1 MNSEKEL
8 LIEICRSCYL
18 DCKFCSSNADENSLQ
33 LLKFEQIN
41 SILEYSKKLK
51 ISKVEL
57 SGGEPF
63 THPDILEICKSITKH
78 QIKLEIYTSGNLKK
92 KGELIPLPNNT
103 LKELNN
109 CKLDSIR
116 FNLQSHNK
124 EVHNLLT
131 NSESF
136 NNTLTSLK
144 RSIRMGLNTEVHIIP
159 LKQNYLELH
168 QTINFLKSLGVNKI
182 KFLRFVA
189 HGRGLTNKE
198 SLELNYPEYDDL
210 VNNLIEY
217 KLKYNSLIEIGSSF
231 NNSIIYDS
239 NICRKCHLGKN
250 KIAITPEGQ
259 VFPCVSTKNLKI
271 FNFNLDEYSLFQILK
286 SNNYQTQLDKYMKIS
301 TSTRKENATFINL
314 CPTQR
319 FLKINIIN

>member
-8 LIEICRSCYL
+8 LIEICRQCYL
-18 DCKFCSSNADENSLQ
+18 ECKFCSSNADENSLQ
-33 LLKFEQIN
+33 FLKLEQIN
-41 SILEYSKKLK
+41 SILKYSKKLK
-51 ISKVEL
+51 ISKIEL

-63 THPDILEICKSITKH
+63 THPDFLKICETIFNY
-78 QIKLEIYTSGNLKK
+78 QIKLQIYTSGNLKK
-92 KGELIPLPNNT
+92 NKELIPLPNNT
-103 LKELNN
+103 LK
-109 CKLDSIR
+109 KLKNYNIDSIR
-116 FNLQSHNK
+116 FNLQSHNH
-124 EVHNLLT
+124 EIHNLLT

-144 RSIRMGLNTEVHIIP
+144 RSIKLGLNTEVHIIP
-159 LKQNYLELH
+159 LRQNYLELH

-198 SLELNYPEYDDL
+198 FLELNYPEYNDL
-210 VNNLIEY
+210 VKDFIEY
-217 KLKYNSLIEIGSSF
+217 KQKYNNLIEIGSSF
-231 NNSIIYDS
+231 NNSIISDS

-271 FNFNLDEYSLFQILK
+271 FNFNLNEYSLFQILK
-286 SNNYQTQLDKYMKIS
+286 SNDYQTQLDKYMKIS
-301 TSTRKENATFINL
+301 TRKKKDNAMFINL
-314 CPTQR
+314 CPTQC
-319 FLKINIIN
+319 FLKMNTIN

>member
-1 MNSEKEL
+1 MLCDCRLN
-8 LIEICRSCYL
+8 LIES
-18 DCKFCSSNADENSLQ
+18 SLQ

-63 THPDILEICKSITKH
+63 THPDILKICKSITNH

-144 RSIRMGLNTEVHIIP
+144 RSIKLGLNTEVHIIP

-189 HGRGLTNKE
+189 HGRGLPNKDL
-198 SLELNYPEYDDL
+198 LELSYPEYNDL
-210 VNNLIEY
+210 VKNFIKY
-217 KLKYNSLIEIGSSF
+217 KRNYSTLVEIGSSF
-231 NNSIIYDS
+231 NNSIIYNS

-250 KIAITPEGQ
+250 KIAITPGGQ
-259 VFPCVSTKNLKI
+259 VFPCVSTKNLEI
-271 FNFNLDEYSLFQILK
+271 FSFNLNEFSLFQILK
-286 SNNYQTQLDKYMKIS
+286 SNNYRTQFNNYMKIS
-301 TSTRKENATFINL
+301 TKPRKVNEKFINL

-319 FLKINIIN
+319 FLKINSIN